1 MLRCAAKTQST
12 LPTQAFFI
20 NIKNVL
26 MFEENLSKQ
35 DTTHLININH
45 LTDSTTLTIMYMA
58 VSMVINI
65 LTTFPLVSLIIL
77 NGLLASR
84 LLSSVLLE
92 ER

>member
-65 LTTFPLVSLIIL
+65 LTTVLLVSLLIL
-77 NGLLASR
+77 NVVLSLR
-84 LLSSVLLE
+84 LNSSVLPKE
-92 ER
+92 W